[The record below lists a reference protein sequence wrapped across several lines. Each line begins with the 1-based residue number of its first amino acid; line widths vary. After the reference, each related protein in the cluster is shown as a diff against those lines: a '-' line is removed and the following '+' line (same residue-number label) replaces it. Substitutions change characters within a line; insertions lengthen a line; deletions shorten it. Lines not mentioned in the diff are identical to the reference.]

1 MLQVVRWQCWQSGGD
16 GDGVESVIEG
26 IVGVMVM
33 ATVEALVKPG
43 DGGGGR
49 MKRW

>member
-1 MLQVVRWQCWQSGGD
+1 MT
-16 GDGVESVIEG
+16 EG

-33 ATVEALVKPG
+33 ATVEALAKLG